1 LEGSLEEL
9 EDLCDELLVVDDI
22 LDKVDS
28 SLFDIVVGKNGANEV
43 FDSEIKSELQAFSN
57 LEGRLVGLKRLMGF
71 DGQVRFD
78 LEQILLEE
86 WIVDW
91 VENEEEEKVEFV
103 AMGTDVDFEL
113 LPFVF
118 DVELALDVFERPG
131 KSPH

>member
-1 LEGSLEEL
+1 MEEL

>member
-1 LEGSLEEL
+1 MEEL
-9 EDLCDELLVVDDI
+9 EDLGDELLVVDDI

-71 DGQVRFD
+71 DGQVRFE

-118 DVELALDVFERPG
+118 DVQLALDVFERPG

>member
-1 LEGSLEEL
+1 MKQL
-9 EDLCDELLVVDDI
+9 EDLGDELLVVDDI
-22 LDKVDS
+22 LDKADS
-28 SLFDIVVGKNGANEV
+28 SLFDIVVGKNGPNEV
-43 FDSEIKSELQAFSN
+43 FDSVIKSELQAFSN

-71 DGQVRFD
+71 DGQVRFE
-78 LEQILLEE
+78 LERILLEE

-91 VENEEEEKVEFV
+91 VKNEEEEKVEFV

>member
-1 LEGSLEEL
+1 MKEL

-28 SLFDIVVGKNGANEV
+28 SLFDIFVGKNGANEV

-78 LEQILLEE
+78 LEEILLEE

-131 KSPH
+131 KSSH

>member
-1 LEGSLEEL
+1 MEEL
-9 EDLCDELLVVDDI
+9 EDLGDELLVVDDI

-71 DGQVRFD
+71 DGQVRFE
-78 LEQILLEE
+78 LEQILLDE

-118 DVELALDVFERPG
+118 DVQLALDVFERPG

>member
-1 LEGSLEEL
+1 LES
-9 EDLCDELLVVDDI
+9 
-22 LDKVDS
+22 
-28 SLFDIVVGKNGANEV
+28 
-43 FDSEIKSELQAFSN
+43 
-57 LEGRLVGLKRLMGF
+57 RLVGLKRLMGF
-71 DGQVRFD
+71 DSQVRFE

-103 AMGTDVDFEL
+103 AMGPDVDFEL

-131 KSPH
+131 KSSH

>member
-9 EDLCDELLVVDDI
+9 EDLGDELLVVDDI

-71 DGQVRFD
+71 DGQVRFE

-118 DVELALDVFERPG
+118 DVQLALDVFERPG